1 MLDLIL
7 RERGLPVAVTPDQWR
22 HLKMEDIVA
31 PLSRQGIL
39 RVERT
44 TAAILLFPS
53 HFVGELRAPGLR
65 LTIQAKD
72 QPFFEAV
79 LKLAVESSERK
90 THHQELK
97 TSAGEGEDL
106 ATPYVRALENCIDEG
121 LPWQYMHSAEA
132 TSRPKGRPNFAKTI
146 SEFVSRGIQHRIVA
160 ARHERRQLEQF
171 SSVVWTAYLCLPEVY
186 GATQALIS
194 RAAILIDALE
204 AYQDLSIPAALEGG
218 AALLAEEH
226 LLSKSARA
234 LLDASMRVLEGVG
247 RVGTT
252 LMTVPSGV
260 ARFVNIERVW
270 EQAVAGLVRTAFPDS
285 SVALHGLASAG
296 FRLFG
301 HRGPTIDPD
310 VVGFSED
317 GSISLIAD
325 AKYKVLGE
333 NDLQGI
339 STDVYQLT
347 CYVERTQATIG
358 VLIYVGTSDG
368 VVELGR
374 TQMGCRILVVRIS
387 ASRLISDRQ
396 DALSILLGA
405 TPVIVDCV

>member
-31 PLSRQGIL
+31 PLSRHGIL

-106 ATPYVRALENCIDEG
+106 ATPYVRALENCVDEG

-160 ARHERRQLEQF
+160 A
-171 SSVVWTAYLCLPEVY
+171 YLCLPEVY

-204 AYQDLSIPAALEGG
+204 VYQELSIPAALEGG

-247 RVGTT
+247 RVGTA

-260 ARFVNIERVW
+260 ARFVNVERVW

-396 DALSILLGA
+396 EALSILLGA
-405 TPVIVDCV
+405 TPVVVDCI